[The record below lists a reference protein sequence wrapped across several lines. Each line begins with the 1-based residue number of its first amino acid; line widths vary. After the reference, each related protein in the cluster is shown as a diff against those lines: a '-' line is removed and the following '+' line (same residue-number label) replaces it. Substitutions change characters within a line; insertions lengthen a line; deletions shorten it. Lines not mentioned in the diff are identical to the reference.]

1 MAVKIQHLRSSTASK
16 RPTTAVLSDGELSI
30 NTNAGTPGVFFK
42 DSAGTAIIKVGP
54 AEVGSTAP
62 NVTPASGGSAGNT
75 SGEFWLDTANAGGNS
90 LRALKM
96 YDGAQWQYV
105 GYVTLGST
113 SIQLGSAATT
123 AISGLT
129 SLSAGTL
136 DATTAVDLENQ
147 ADLRFYEATGNGTNY
162 VGFQAPAAITA
173 DVLWTLPA
181 ADGSN
186 GQVLSTNGTGTLSW
200 ASFSANSISQLNSS
214 VTVTDTGTDGTVTF
228 NTDGTNRWVI
238 NNNGHLV
245 PSANNTYNIGAPTTG
260 LVSNVYATNLTGT
273 LQTASQT
280 NITGVGTITA
290 GTWSSALASETF
302 SVTAAVTAGTNAQ
315 GQGALT
321 TDFNVITT
329 AAANPSGVTL
339 PTATTGRRIYIVNRG
354 ANAVNVYP
362 ATGGTID
369 ALAINTSIQIPV
381 NGTMFFWA
389 SSATQWYSSSF
400 LTAANGAVTSF
411 SAGTTGLTPS
421 TATTGAVTLAGTLA
435 VANGGTGQTTYTNGQ
450 LLIGNTTGNTLTKAT
465 LTQGTGIAITN
476 STGSITIGVA
486 VTVPTSL
493 TGDSGTATATANSYL
508 ISGGTGLTSVA
519 SGTSVTLNLDNT
531 TVTAASYGSASSV
544 ATFTVDAQGRLTAAA
559 STSIS
564 ITASQVSDFNTAVR
578 TNRLD
583 QMAAPTASVSLN
595 SQKITNLATPTA
607 DTDAANK
614 GYVDSVAQGIDVKAS
629 CRIATTAAL
638 PTVTYANG
646 ASGVGATLT
655 ASAVGVLT
663 IDGVATV
670 LGDRILVKNQ
680 ASQLQNGIYAV
691 TTEGTAGVA
700 FVLTRSTDMDL
711 AAEFVS
717 AFTFIEEGTTNA
729 DSGWV
734 CTTNAPV
741 TVGTTN
747 ITFDQFSG
755 AGQITA
761 GNGLTKTGNTLDVN
775 VDSRAAGTKTTAIV
789 SDEVRIDSAW
799 TGQNTITTLGTIAT
813 GTWNATAI
821 GLAYGGTGGS
831 NTNITSRHVFMGPA
845 GSNGNA
851 AFREFTTADVNPTTN
866 GSFDAGTY

>member
-123 AISGLT
+123 TISGLT